1 MVNSSDE
8 FIRFSDNII
17 IVTPIILNLPFSI
30 TNSQKKNY
38 SPSLKS
44 IGIIFEE
51 NMKNWDEI
59 CSSSIY
65 LKVNKENYLYMKNIP
80 II

>member
-30 TNSQKKNY
+30 TNSQKENY

-51 NMKNWDEI
+51 NMKNLDEI